1 MSVSDFMTKN
11 LVVAQPEMKIFDA
24 VDLMKKNNIHR
35 LPVVKGEQVIGLI
48 TEGTIQSAM
57 PSKATSLSVYE
68 VNYLLN
74 KTTVADI
81 MVKDVQTIK
90 PEASLED
97 GIFKMRQNN
106 IGVLPVVD
114 ANKTLVG
121 IITNNDIFDAFLKIT
136 GYNDGGSRVQLRIP
150 EDHKGILADIT
161 KLLADNDFSILTVV
175 VNRKELETIIEL
187 QIESRETQQIEKILK
202 EANYDVFEAT
212 FISKKNLKSE

>member
-35 LPVVKGEQVIGLI
+35 LPVVKNERIIGLI

-81 MVKDVQTIK
+81 MVKEVQTIE
-90 PEASLED
+90 PVASLED

-114 ANKTLVG
+114 GNETLVG

-136 GYNDGGSRVQLRIP
+136 GYNDGGTRVQLRIP

-161 KLLADNDFSILTVV
+161 KLLADNDFSILTVI
-175 VNRKELETIIEL
+175 VNRKELETVIEL
-187 QIESRETQQIEKILK
+187 QIESRETDQIEKILK
-202 EANYDVFEAT
+202 EANYDVFEAV
-212 FISKKNLKSE
+212 FISKKV